1 MPTHTHSTLRE
12 GLLTGLLGGLV
23 VAVWFFAVD
32 LSRGDPLHTPN
43 VLGQVF
49 AAGDT
54 TPTVQR
60 IVPAYVAEYILLHF
74 AAFLIAGIV
83 LAGLTH
89 LAVHNLAFRMAVW
102 MGLVIAFLFF
112 LGFLFMLYNLTDQRF
127 PWWTALAGS
136 VLGVGSMGLYL
147 WRRHPELRASFRK
160 VPLGAEVRPP
170 PHPREPP
177 RG

>member
-1 MPTHTHSTLRE
+1 
-12 GLLTGLLGGLV
+12 
-23 VAVWFFAVD
+23 
-32 LSRGDPLHTPN
+32 
-43 VLGQVF
+43 
-49 AAGDT
+49 
-54 TPTVQR
+54 
-60 IVPAYVAEYILLHF
+60 VAEYTLLHF

-89 LAVHNLAFRMAVW
+89 VAVHNLAFRMAVW
-102 MGLVIAFLFF
+102 MGLVIAFLYF

-147 WRRHPELRASFRK
+147 WRRHPELRASFRE
-160 VPLGAEVRPP
+160 VPLGSEVRPP

>member
-1 MPTHTHSTLRE
+1 MPSHKHSTLRE

-32 LSRGDPLHTPN
+32 LGRGDPLHTPN

-49 AAGDT
+49 ASGDT
-54 TPTVQR
+54 TPNVQR
-60 IVPAYVAEYILLHF
+60 IVPAYVAEYTLLHF

-102 MGLVIAFLFF
+102 MGLVIAFLYF

-147 WRRHPELRASFRK
+147 WRRHPELRASLK
-160 VPLGAEVRPP
+160 EVPLGAEVRPP